1 MSVTRNELLGKKVYN
16 PDAAMV
22 GEVSDIAF
30 SVGASQPTLVVRGAD
45 GSTMELP
52 WDSVSS
58 ARDIVLLKENVDSSK
73 FRRAAPSA
81 AAPQVQAQAQAMG
94 PPMPGQ
100 KKFCTGCGK
109 QLRWIEQYKRWYCDS
124 EKKYV

>member
-1 MSVTRNELLGKKVYN
+1 MSITRNELIGKTIYN
-16 PDAAMV
+16 PDASKV
-22 GEVSDIAF
+22 GEISDIGFA
-30 SVGASQPTLVVRGAD
+30 VGASQPTLVVRGAD
-45 GSTMELP
+45 GSSMELP

-58 ARDIVLLKENVDSSK
+58 AKDIVLLKENVDTSK
-73 FRRAAPSA
+73 FRRAATPA
-81 AAPQVQAQAQAMG
+81 AAPQAQAQAQTMG

-109 QLRWIEQYKRWYCDS
+109 QLRWIEQYKRWYCDN